1 MEIEEVKEIKEKLKE
16 EIFIANSFGDKIRKV
31 PTKEL
36 EKILALINELENENE
51 RLKKDCA
58 DIANDY
64 QEMGGFYY
72 EETQK
77 NQQLKDKVTE
87 LESENKELRVV
98 VDIANERTYR
108 KKFTDE
114 WRKEYQKELDKQ
126 GNGHIAG
133 FPDFDLVYK
142 LYFEQKDRIAEL
154 EKENAELKE
163 HVTEVEKG
171 IINIAKERNKKDE
184 LASKF
189 IDSYNDS
196 LKDFTKKLKN
206 KLFEFFQDNEELD
219 GKISVGVLYVDV
231 IGVEA
236 KDGTIISLGLIDR
249 LLKEYEE

>member
-16 EIFIANSFGDKIRKV
+16 EIFIANSFGDKLRKV

-108 KKFTDE
+108 KKFIEE

-126 GNGHIAG
+126 GEGHIAG

-154 EKENAELKE
+154 EDKIENGTLVEFPFCVFDKKKNKEADCYKIALKE
-163 HVTEVEKG
+163 DWAKCLCYCDMEGFAITQDGMLILLDECGRYTYCPDNRFKVVSKSKLNLKG
-171 IINIAKERNKKDE
+171 IN
-184 LASKF
+184 
-189 IDSYNDS
+189 
-196 LKDFTKKLKN
+196 
-206 KLFEFFQDNEELD
+206 
-219 GKISVGVLYVDV
+219 
-231 IGVEA
+231 
-236 KDGTIISLGLIDR
+236 
-249 LLKEYEE
+249 

>member
-36 EKILALINELENENE
+36 EKILALINEFESENE

-72 EETQK
+72 EEAQK

-108 KKFTDE
+108 KKFIEE

-154 EKENAELKE
+154 EDKIKSGTLVEFPFCVFDKKKNKEADCYKIALKE
-163 HVTEVEKG
+163 DWAKCLCYCDMEGFAITQDG
-171 IINIAKERNKKDE
+171 ILILLDE
-184 LASKF
+184 CGR
-189 IDSYNDS
+189 Y
-196 LKDFTKKLKN
+196 TYCP
-206 KLFEFFQDNEELD
+206 DNRFKVVAE
-219 GKISVGVLYVDV
+219 
-231 IGVEA
+231 
-236 KDGTIISLGLIDR
+236 TR
-249 LLKEYEE
+249 LKELQES

>member
-16 EIFIANSFGDKIRKV
+16 EIFIANSFGDKLRKV

-72 EETQK
+72 EEAQK

-108 KKFTDE
+108 KKFIEE

-126 GNGHIAG
+126 GKGYIAG

-154 EKENAELKE
+154 EDKIENGILVEFPFCVFDKKKNKEADCYKIALKE
-163 HVTEVEKG
+163 DW
-171 IINIAKERNKKDE
+171 AKCLCYCDMEGFAITQDGMLILLDE
-184 LASKF
+184 CGR
-189 IDSYNDS
+189 Y
-196 LKDFTKKLKN
+196 TYCP
-206 KLFEFFQDNEELD
+206 DNRFKVVAE
-219 GKISVGVLYVDV
+219 
-231 IGVEA
+231 
-236 KDGTIISLGLIDR
+236 TR
-249 LLKEYEE
+249 LKELQEQQK

>member
-1 MEIEEVKEIKEKLKE
+1 MESEEVKETKEKLQE

-58 DIANDY
+58 DIADDY

-114 WRKEYQKELDKQ
+114 WRKEYQKELDKE
-126 GNGHIAG
+126 GKGHIAG
-133 FPDFDLVYK
+133 HPDFDLVYK
-142 LYFEQKDRIAEL
+142 LYFEQKERIAEL
-154 EKENAELKE
+154 EEDKEKWQRKAVNYYQM
-163 HVTEVEKG
+163 
-171 IINIAKERNKKDE
+171 AK
-184 LASKF
+184 
-189 IDSYNDS
+189 SY
-196 LKDFTKKLKN
+196 
-206 KLFEFFQDNEELD
+206 
-219 GKISVGVLYVDV
+219 
-231 IGVEA
+231 GVEC
-236 KDGTIISLGLIDR
+236 IIDNDIDE
-249 LLKEYEE
+249 LLKEYEEWHDMKVII